1 MAFDE
6 LRSNTKAQILLGLIF
21 GIIFGFLLQKGG
33 VASYDVILG
42 QLLLTDFTVVKVMMT
57 AILVGMIGVYAMK
70 AAGLVHLHTKLGS
83 VGATIIG
90 GLIFGAGFAILG
102 YCPGTAAAAVGSG
115 AFDALVGMIGIVI
128 GAGIF
133 ARLYPRLDRTVLNK
147 GVFPAETIP
156 ELLGIRARFI
166 VPVVAV
172 LIVGILYLLQAIGF

>member
-1 MAFDE
+1 
-6 LRSNTKAQILLGLIF
+6 
-21 GIIFGFLLQKGG
+21 
-33 VASYDVILG
+33 
-42 QLLLTDFTVVKVMMT
+42 
-57 AILVGMIGVYAMK
+57 
-70 AAGLVHLHTKLGS
+70 
-83 VGATIIG
+83 
-90 GLIFGAGFAILG
+90 
-102 YCPGTAAAAVGSG
+102 
-115 AFDALVGMIGIVI
+115 MIGIVI